1 MLLLPAFL
9 FAANI
14 LSAQPAP
21 MNQTAED
28 SLYNII
34 KSNAQDSNKVHA
46 FYWLSR
52 GTTLSN
58 TDESVELGNKGLD
71 LARKIQFPIGELECL
86 EALSFS
92 YAITSSFE
100 KGFSTAYESMDLSK
114 KYAPIREIYGIN
126 MMGLLYQKLGD
137 DKEALRW
144 AQNAYYHPSIKQ
156 ADPFT
161 QWSAMFL
168 LAQEHERLN
177 NLDSAYHFAL
187 ETLDYSKQY
196 FPFQADYPMMILAR
210 VSSKLKKYDEAVS
223 YGKQAL
229 DASKNNNEI
238 FFQIEVENELAT
250 IYFNDNRQ
258 DSSEK
263 YASLALQGATQLK
276 NYLVIANSSN
286 LLSQMYEKKDPAK
299 AYTYLKVSTA
309 ANDTV
314 TNVEKTKQ
322 VKQLE
327 IKEKQRVD
335 DLHLAEKSANDQL
348 RFNTS
353 VGLFISALVIAII
366 LYRNNRN
373 KQKANLALQDK
384 NDKIERTV
392 SELNT
397 AQASLLA
404 RNAENELLL
413 KEIHHRVKNNLEV
426 VSSLLALQSN
436 QIDDENTKEAML
448 EGQNRVQSIGIVHQK
463 LYQGKNLGAIEM
475 KDYFI
480 NLSDSIL
487 DSFGANKRVQVEC
500 AMNALNVD
508 IDTAVPLGLIVNEL
522 LTNTIKYAFPD
533 GRNGKVQ
540 ITLEQKSDGV
550 LQMQISD
557 NGVGKSGAITGT
569 GFGGQLISLLTQQL
583 GGTMKEDNN
592 NGTHIFFEFKS
603 IKAA

>member
-1 MLLLPAFL
+1 
-9 FAANI
+9 AN
-14 LSAQPAP
+14 
-21 MNQTAED
+21 
-28 SLYNII
+28 
-34 KSNAQDSNKVHA
+34 
-46 FYWLSR
+46 
-52 GTTLSN
+52 
-58 TDESVELGNKGLD
+58 
-71 LARKIQFPIGELECL
+71 
-86 EALSFS
+86 
-92 YAITSSFE
+92 
-100 KGFSTAYESMDLSK
+100 
-114 KYAPIREIYGIN
+114 
-126 MMGLLYQKLGD
+126 
-137 DKEALRW
+137 
-144 AQNAYYHPSIKQ
+144 
-156 ADPFT
+156 
-161 QWSAMFL
+161 
-168 LAQEHERLN
+168 
-177 NLDSAYHFAL
+177 
-187 ETLDYSKQY
+187 
-196 FPFQADYPMMILAR
+196 
-210 VSSKLKKYDEAVS
+210 
-223 YGKQAL
+223 
-229 DASKNNNEI
+229 
-238 FFQIEVENELAT
+238 
-250 IYFNDNRQ
+250 
-258 DSSEK
+258 K
-263 YASLALQGATQLK
+263 YASLALDGAMQMK
-276 NYLVIANSSN
+276 NYVVIANSSN
-286 LLSQMYEKKDPAK
+286 LLSRLFEKNDPAK
-299 AYTYLKVSTA
+299 AYAYLKISTV

-314 TNVEKTKQ
+314 TNVEKTKK

-327 IKEKQRVD
+327 IQEKQRID
-335 DLHLAEKSANDQL
+335 DLHLAEKDAKDKL

-353 VGLFISALVIAII
+353 VGLFLSALIIAFI

-397 AQASLLA
+397 AQATLLA

-436 QIDDENTKEAML
+436 QIDDANTKEAML

-522 LTNTIKYAFPD
+522 LTNTIKYAFPG
-533 GRNGKVQ
+533 GRSGKVQ
-540 ITLEQKSDGV
+540 IKLEQKSNGV

-557 NGVGKSGAITGT
+557 NGIGKSGAIKGT

-583 GGTMKEDNN
+583 GGTIKEENN

-603 IKAA
+603 VKVA